1 MGSYIRILR
10 PKQWVKNLL
19 VFCPLFFSGNF
30 FNWPLFVDAAW
41 AFLVFSLA
49 ASGIYC
55 FNDACDAES
64 DRRHPVKCS
73 RPVASGA
80 VSVPAAYVMAA
91 LLCVVSVAA
100 SVLLLSSG
108 YAALIAGYVF
118 LNLLYS
124 LWLKKI
130 ALLDVVVLASFYVM
144 RLFAGDIATGCHL
157 SHWIIIVTFVGAFML
172 GIGKRRA
179 ELAVVMERG
188 IATRRNLMGYNLQ
201 FIDMALVLSAG
212 ATFMCYVM
220 YTVAPHP
227 AAGVECGNLFWTAII
242 LFVAILRYL
251 QIAIVGKQ
259 GEDPSEL
266 FFKDLPLGLLFVAWA
281 FMFAMI
287 LYF

>member
-266 FFKDLPLGLLFVAWA
+266 FF
-281 FMFAMI
+281 
-287 LYF
+287 

>member
-64 DRRHPVKCS
+64 DRRHPVKCN

-124 LWLKKI
+124 LWFKKI

>member
-64 DRRHPVKCS
+64 DRRHPVKCN

-227 AAGVECGNLFWTAII
+227 AAGVGCGNLFWTAII

>member
-64 DRRHPVKCS
+64 DRRHPVKCN